1 MLLSRGCHK
10 WVVFGGSVNRITF
23 RFAAARML
31 SGQYCVLCP
40 SIRSS
45 SGRIEGAYSKN
56 RLWNHPGGKICV
68 NGWFHN
74 LSPFYCTEVFKSCG
88 EN

>member
-31 SGQYCVLCP
+31 SGQYVCCVHPLEAVVDGLKVH
-40 SIRSS
+40 IA
-45 SGRIEGAYSKN
+45 RID
-56 RLWNHPGGKICV
+56 
-68 NGWFHN
+68 
-74 LSPFYCTEVFKSCG
+74 CG
-88 EN
+88 TTRVERYA